1 MDIQVNKD
9 QLYRVVIK
17 WIKQHYSNLKPYKSK
32 NFSNKIF
39 YLNSD
44 NKIVMEY
51 NQRSGFVW
59 ISYVDIWSKVE
70 SIFHLNE
77 DDERPILKEWL
88 REDYGLDDVTPS
100 VLVMQGYS
108 SS

>member
-17 WIKQHYSNLKPYKSK
+17 WLKQNYGNLTPNKNK

-44 NKIVMEY
+44 NEILMEY
-51 NQRSGFVW
+51 NQRHKFVF
-59 ISYVDIWSKVE
+59 ISYKQIWSKVE
-70 SIFHLNE
+70 SIFHLNQ
-77 DDERPILKEWL
+77 DDERPILNVWLKET
-88 REDYGLDDVTPS
+88 YNLDNVTP
-100 VLVMQGYS
+100 VVEI
-108 SS
+108 

>member
-17 WIKQHYSNLKPYKSK
+17 WLKQNYGNLTPTKHK
-32 NFSNKIF
+32 NISNKLF
-39 YLNSD
+39 YLDSD
-44 NKIVMEY
+44 NQIVMEH

-88 REDYGLDDVTPS
+88 RETYGLDDVTPYLDR
-100 VLVMQGYS
+100 VNPRF
-108 SS
+108 

>member
-17 WIKQHYSNLKPYKSK
+17 WLKQNYGNLIPTKYK

-44 NKIVMEY
+44 NDIIMDY
-51 NQRSGFVW
+51 NERNGFVW

-88 REDYGLDDVTPS
+88 REVYGLDDVTPYLDR
-100 VLVMQGYS
+100 VNPRF
-108 SS
+108 